1 MKISVIVTVYNRFN
15 YVENILKCL
24 LTQTVQ
30 PYEVI
35 FTDDGSK
42 EDLKEILK
50 KYKDKAQFKIKHIFQ
65 EDLGFRKTK
74 ACNNAVLESEGD
86 YLVFL
91 DQDAIFPKNL
101 IEEFKIRIKAN
112 CFSILRVIWSTHEEM
127 LKIQKSID
135 ESLEYEKY
143 LNNLDKKQ
151 FKELKKWV
159 FKDKYNNFRYRLG
172 LRDRGTGLMGI
183 GFGVSKED
191 YLKINGY
198 DEDFKG
204 WGGEDA
210 DLGLRLYQL
219 GLKSITFSTDLPTI
233 HMCHPLDPTKTS
245 NTDNNKTMYEEKKNQ
260 VIKGNYKCKYGIDNR
275 KDKDGYIYEEI

>member
-24 LTQTVQ
+24 MNQQVQ

-42 EDLKEILK
+42 EDLRKILNNYKEKVNFKLK
-50 KYKDKAQFKIKHIFQ
+50 YIFQ

-74 ACNNAVLESEGD
+74 ACNNAVLESEGE
-86 YLVFL
+86 YLIFL
-91 DQDAIFPKNL
+91 DQDAIFPNDL
-101 IEEFKIRIKAN
+101 IEEFSKRIQEKK
-112 CFSILRVIWSTHEEM
+112 FSILRVIWSTHEEM
-127 LKIQKSID
+127 LKIQKDLDNNMNYKEI
-135 ESLEYEKY
+135 LE
-143 LNNLDKKQ
+143 NLDKKQ
-151 FKELKKWV
+151 FKNLKKWL
-159 FKDKYNNFRYRLG
+159 FKDKYNNLRYRLG
-172 LRDRGTGLMGI
+172 LRDRGTGLMGV
-183 GFGVSKED
+183 GFGLFKKD
-191 YLKINGY
+191 YIKINGY

-219 GLKSITFSTDLPTI
+219 GLKSITFSTTLPSI
-233 HMCHPLDPTKTS
+233 HMCHPLDPTKLA
-245 NTDNNKTMYEEKKNQ
+245 NTDNNKTMYEEKKSQ
-260 VIKGNYKCKYGIDNR
+260 VIKGQYRCKYGIDNR